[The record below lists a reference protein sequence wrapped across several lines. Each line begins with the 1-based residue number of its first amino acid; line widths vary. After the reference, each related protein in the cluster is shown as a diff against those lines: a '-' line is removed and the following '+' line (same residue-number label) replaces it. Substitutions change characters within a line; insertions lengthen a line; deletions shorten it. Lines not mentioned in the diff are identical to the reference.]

1 MDGQSG
7 AKQTYKVKLESGRV
21 LGPLDLERV
30 RLLILKNQILGKE
43 LARSYPLGDW
53 VKIGAIPEIAHLL
66 VARAEG
72 KLSKE
77 NVFEEHD
84 PNAATHILPGGFAQ
98 GATQVVHIPESTSSR
113 SGAAPKESVPPP
125 PTSKKKKKKL
135 LGRSTPLPERPP
147 EKSPAQG
154 DDKTDAHERTEA
166 NLSLDQRPERRGGE
180 REYTQ
185 GPLQNFPDIKDLVLA
200 PGDSSY
206 YPVSQQMRQGPDEQ
220 RAQYQDPGL
229 AHAETV
235 MLDLSKKKKKKN
247 APLDTKEK
255 IKAILAAVAL
265 GIAGYMVFL
274 DDGPPKPQNVRVEAV
289 RPTLPNFSNKPDP
302 SLSQKYYL
310 AAMKDYVQDTVLGYR
325 DAAVKLQSS
334 SAADINNVKA
344 LAMLASTYLNLI
356 DSSNKDENY
365 FSVISKLTDMTRAKS
380 VDLTETVI
388 ADVEFFVTVNKPE
401 AAQNRIVE
409 YARTHQNFSIEM
421 FYYLSLAFYSRGDYQ
436 SASRYIQQIPD
447 NKAFSPKVFYLRG
460 LIAERLED
468 EETAL
473 REYGKALQLNKFHA
487 KSRLRIAS
495 IMNQR
500 GVIKEAEVHLNF
512 LTHNPRLLSPKDL
525 ALAFYLHSLMTEQ
538 KKDFEVALGDAER
551 AVQLDKDDHAYLL
564 QLYSMRAK
572 GGESMVKLRTE
583 AKMYYYLEE
592 GENALRHG
600 KPQDALTQFLQ
611 ARQANDKSPIP
622 LVKIGDMFRYLHDL
636 GNAQENYRMAA
647 DRAPNNIDI
656 WTKFIDVLIQS
667 YEWDEA
673 QKAMEKFRKLP
684 VSQSAIDKAAGDMY
698 AKQGD
703 QAQAQLFYKKAMA
716 RESIDPTVYT
726 AYAKSLMA
734 TQNFKEAPFF
744 FALAQRYDPLNVDA
758 IIGTAQC
765 VANTD
770 SIERAIGMLQD
781 ELQKS
786 SSNRAEFLGAIADF
800 QIQRGNWD
808 IAQKTIDDAMSAN
821 PDYAYPWKLQAEVYM
836 NNEGKDKK
844 ALDRA
849 LQAYQSYSDRNSSDP
864 SGYLERYRIFIRK
877 AQFDK
882 AADELGKIFG
892 IYPKYPNLHFYKGA
906 LYGMEGNHKLAV
918 EEYKLEI
925 ANNANNVQTL
935 IALGKEYIE
944 LGAFPEA
951 LALFNKAMLIA
962 PNAGEPKHMSGY
974 ANYLLKNYSGAIALY
989 NAAIARDPGNPL
1001 IYKRLGLVYRDVGDL
1016 QKAAD
1021 SFQRYLQMEPDAPDR
1036 AEFARYA
1043 H

>member
-1 MDGQSG
+1 VDVAMDGQSG

-43 LARSYPLGDW
+43 LARSYPQGEW

-72 KLSKE
+72 KLSKKD
-77 NVFEEHD
+77 VFQEQD

-98 GATQVVHIPESTSSR
+98 GATQVVLIPESTSSR
-113 SGAAPKESVPPP
+113 SGAAPKESAPP
-125 PTSKKKKKKL
+125 S
-135 LGRSTPLPERPP
+135 RRPP
-147 EKSPAQG
+147 ENSPTAEEG
-154 DDKTDAHERTEA
+154 ETDVHERTEV
-166 NLSLDQRPERRGGE
+166 NVSLDR
-180 REYTQ
+180 

-206 YPVSQQMRQGPDEQ
+206 YPISPSVQQGPDEQ

-229 AHAETV
+229 ARAETV
-235 MLDLSKKKKKKN
+235 MLDLSKKRKKKV
-247 APLDTKEK
+247 PLEGKEK

-274 DDGPPKPQNVRVEAV
+274 DDGPPKPTNIKVEAV
-289 RPTLPNFSNKPDP
+289 RPSLPKFSDKPDP

-325 DAAVKLQSS
+325 DAAAKLQNS

-421 FYYLSLAFYSRGDYQ
+421 FYYLSLAFYARGDYQ

-473 REYGKALQLNKFHA
+473 REYGKALQLNKLHA

-500 GVIKEAEVHLNF
+500 GVIKDAEVHLNF

-525 ALAFYLHSLMTEQ
+525 ALAFYLHSLLTEQ
-538 KKDFEVALGDAER
+538 KKDVEVALGDAER

-726 AYAKSLMA
+726 AFAKSLMA

-844 ALDRA
+844 AFDKA

-918 EEYKLEI
+918 DEYKLEI

-944 LGAFPEA
+944 LGALPEA
-951 LALFNKAMLIA
+951 LALFNKAMLLA